1 MGAES
6 LPFYDALV
14 YEIEHSMAAKTLA
27 GVVGGLAAAT
37 GSAATVYTAMHDDGT
52 KAIGEY
58 IRNSSIATATAGA
71 ATLSVS
77 AIAPAAAEV
86 MTAMAIPLGGTGVTV
101 LNRWFIPG
109 STVDEGMSLL
119 ALGISGFYSMFQ
131 IDDLR
136 LFFAG
141 QKELGVKTGDPVY
154 DSAKDFSTLMM
165 GELTDLSA
173 MNPRWSNVNQG
184 GGDPGDITQIAS
196 YKNSEE
202 EEVPHYQGQLDRQD
216 QPPLGEYG
224 ITGKPNTSQGVT
236 GQGTESRGGITTSNE
251 NGIDGREAYERK
263 IAAGE
268 SNWDNDRSVTQAVP
282 GSQPAIEDGSS
293 SRYDRT
299 GYQSSGRSNN
309 LFGRD
314 RATRRTTNLTEWRR
328 SISKQDIHNEMRLF
342 LGDDYVKIDSG
353 KWRSLDGTRQ
363 FRVKPDDYL
372 GNHGIGQPI
381 VPNTP
386 HVHFEFL
393 TPRSNG
399 NGFDVIKNIH
409 VPIKD

>member
-1 MGAES
+1 
-6 LPFYDALV
+6 
-14 YEIEHSMAAKTLA
+14 
-27 GVVGGLAAAT
+27 
-37 GSAATVYTAMHDDGT
+37 
-52 KAIGEY
+52 
-58 IRNSSIATATAGA
+58 
-71 ATLSVS
+71 
-77 AIAPAAAEV
+77 
-86 MTAMAIPLGGTGVTV
+86 
-101 LNRWFIPG
+101 
-109 STVDEGMSLL
+109 
-119 ALGISGFYSMFQ
+119 MFQ

-251 NGIDGREAYERK
+251 NGIDGREVYERK

-268 SNWDNDRSVTQAVP
+268 SDWDNDRSVTQAVP
-282 GSQPAIEDGSS
+282 GSQPTIEGGTPTLSGQWKTVNESMSDFSRAYQKQITGQEGMAWVHNGVKFDGMKDGVLLVSKSS
-293 SRYDRT
+293 
-299 GYQSSGRSNN
+299 
-309 LFGRD
+309 
-314 RATRRTTNLTEWRR
+314 
-328 SISKQDIHNEMRLF
+328 
-342 LGDDYVKIDSG
+342 
-353 KWRSLDGTRQ
+353 
-363 FRVKPDDYL
+363 
-372 GNHGIGQPI
+372 
-381 VPNTP
+381 
-386 HVHFEFL
+386 
-393 TPRSNG
+393 
-399 NGFDVIKNIH
+399 
-409 VPIKD
+409 